1 MICFLK
7 SLPRFILGLCLA
19 FTFNLS
25 AFAQDNLKDSTV
37 SQHITVG
44 MYINDIQAI
53 NMRDHSYGVDF
64 YLWFRWNDPEIDPV
78 AGFELMNTF
87 DPEAHVRT
95 TLYDEPQAQPDGSLY
110 QIIRHQ
116 GLFSSKFPVNKYPF
130 DNQSLLVAIEDAEEG
145 AETLQYVAD
154 KDGLVLNPEIKL
166 PGYKIGKP
174 QIIIRDKAYATAFGD
189 LSEPDVSAY
198 SRVEFMIPIQRPVLS
213 GIFKA
218 YIPVF
223 LIILCAA
230 FALLLDPAHVEA
242 RIGLSITALLTL
254 VAMQFTMLSSLPD
267 VAYLTLVD
275 QLYLTSYLYILT
287 VIAIIVRGTRTDE
300 QGVIQGK
307 QGNTIKMAD
316 SGPKTAMLVT
326 GIYLI
331 IVILLTASNLA
342 A

>member
-1 MICFLK
+1 MNYVLK
-7 SLPRFILGLCLA
+7 SVRRLMLGLCLA
-19 FTFNLS
+19 LLFAQS
-25 AFAQDNLKDSTV
+25 AFAQDSTADNTEI
-37 SQHITVG
+37 QKITVG
-44 MYINDIQAI
+44 MYINDLQAI
-53 NMRDHSYGVDF
+53 DMRNHSYGVDF
-64 YLWFRWNDPEIDPV
+64 YLWFRWHDPEIDPV

-87 DPEAHVRT
+87 DPEAHVQT

-145 AETLQYVAD
+145 AESLQYVAD
-154 KDGLVLNPEIKL
+154 RDGLVLNPEIKL
-166 PGYKIGKP
+166 PGYKIGTP
-174 QIIIRDKAYATAFGD
+174 QMLIRDKAYATAFGD

-198 SRVEFMIPIQRPVLS
+198 SRVEFLIPIKRPVLS

-300 QGVIQGK
+300 QGAIQGEA
-307 QGNTIKMAD
+307 GSTLRMAD
-316 SGPKTAMLVT
+316 SGPRTAVLVT
-326 GIYLI
+326 STYLT
-331 IVILLTASNLA
+331 IVLLLTASNLNA
-342 A
+342 